1 MASAPALGAG
11 DREFESPRP
20 DQYYLK
26 FEVVFVTSNSLLNR
40 LATGAIVKSNVETL
54 SPTRVKISVE
64 VAFEELS
71 SHIADAYKKLASQ
84 INVPGFRKGKVPA
97 AMIEQR
103 VGRAAVL
110 DEAINSALPEFYGQ
124 AAREHSL
131 LVIGRPV
138 VDIKEFKD
146 NEKLEFTVEVS
157 VRPEV
162 TLPDFSKIT
171 VTVDNAEVTDA
182 DLNEQIDELRARFG
196 TLHTVERATKSGD
209 FVTVDLT
216 ARINGEEVDGG
227 KANDISYEVGS
238 NRMIDGLDEALV
250 GMSAGDVKVFTTQLV
265 GQQEGE
271 TGDVEIK
278 LKVVKEREL
287 PPVDDAFAKLASE
300 FDTIEE
306 LKKDF
311 TERLTRL
318 KNLEQGAQ
326 ARDLLVE
333 KLLADLS
340 IEVPDDL
347 VLEEVNSHL
356 EGEGRLEDAV
366 HRAEVDKEVRD
377 SIKSEF
383 LLDSIVK
390 AEDVQ
395 ITEIELTDYLVR
407 MSQRY
412 GMGPEQFAQELQKAG
427 QITQV
432 IAEVT
437 RAKALASVLGR
448 ISVEDKS
455 GKKIVLEDLRT
466 PQAAAAEASAE

>member
-1 MASAPALGAG
+1 M
-11 DREFESPRP
+11 
-20 DQYYLK
+20 
-26 FEVVFVTSNSLLNR
+26 
-40 LATGAIVKSNVETL
+40 KSNIETL

-64 VAFEELS
+64 VAYEELS
-71 SHIADAYKKLASQ
+71 PYIADAYKKLAAQ

-97 AMIEQR
+97 AMVEQR
-103 VGRAAVL
+103 VGRPAIL
-110 DEAINSALPEFYGQ
+110 DEAINAALPEFYGM
-124 AAREHSL
+124 AAREHTL

-146 NEKLEFTVEVS
+146 NEKLDFTVEVS

-171 VTVDNAEVTDA
+171 VTVDNAEVA
-182 DLNEQIDELRARFG
+182 ESDLNEQIDELRARFG

-216 ARINGEEVDGG
+216 ARIDGEEVDGG

-238 NRMIDGLDEALV
+238 NRMIDGLDEALI
-250 GMSAGDVKVFTTQLV
+250 GMSAGDTKTFTTQLV
-265 GQQEGE
+265 GQQDGE
-271 TGDVEIK
+271 NGDVFIA

-311 TERLTRL
+311 TERLLRL
-318 KNLEQGAQ
+318 KKLEQGAQ

-333 KLLADLS
+333 KLLADLT

-377 SIKSEF
+377 GIKSEF

-390 AEDVQ
+390 TEDVQ

-412 GMGPEQFAQELQKAG
+412 GMGPEQFAQ
-427 QITQV
+427 
-432 IAEVT
+432 
-437 RAKALASVLGR
+437 
-448 ISVEDKS
+448 
-455 GKKIVLEDLRT
+455 
-466 PQAAAAEASAE
+466 

>member
-1 MASAPALGAG
+1 M
-11 DREFESPRP
+11 
-20 DQYYLK
+20 
-26 FEVVFVTSNSLLNR
+26 
-40 LATGAIVKSNVETL
+40 KSNVETL

-71 SHIADAYKKLASQ
+71 PYIADAYKKLAAQ

-97 AMIEQR
+97 AMVEQR
-103 VGRAAVL
+103 VGRPAIL
-110 DEAINSALPEFYGQ
+110 DEAINAALPEFYGQ
-124 AAREHSL
+124 AAREHTL

-146 NEKLEFTVEVS
+146 NEKLDFTVEVS

-171 VTVDNAEVTDA
+171 VTVDTAEVTDK

-196 TLHTVERATKSGD
+196 TLHTVERATKNGD

-250 GMSAGDVKVFTTQLV
+250 GMSAGDTKTFTTQLV
-265 GQQEGE
+265 GQQDGE
-271 TGDVEIK
+271 TGDVFIA

-287 PPVDDAFAKLASE
+287 PLVDDAFAKLASE

-311 TERLTRL
+311 TERLARI
-318 KNLEQGAQ
+318 KKLEQGAQ

-333 KLLADLS
+333 KLLADLT

-377 SIKSEF
+377 GIKSEF

-395 ITEIELTDYLVR
+395 ITEVELTDYLVR

-437 RAKALASVLGR
+437 RAKALASALGR
-448 ISVEDKS
+448 ISVVDKA
-455 GKKIVLEDLRT
+455 GTKIELEELR
-466 PQAAAAEASAE
+466 PLQSPAVPASAE